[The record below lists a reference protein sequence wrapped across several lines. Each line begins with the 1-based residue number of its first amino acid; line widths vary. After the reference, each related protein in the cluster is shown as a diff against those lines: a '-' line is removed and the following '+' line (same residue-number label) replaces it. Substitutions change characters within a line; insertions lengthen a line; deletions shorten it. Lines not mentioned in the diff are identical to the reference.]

1 MKDAG
6 VDWTIFWFR
15 EVLFLSVP
23 VLLAVF
29 TLPRGDHIHT
39 ARLEVLLAILLGL
52 TLLNVVW
59 ASVRNIATAGHL
71 KDRISGWRQ

>member
-6 VDWTIFWFR
+6 ADWTIFWFR
-15 EVLFLSVP
+15 EVLFLGVP

-59 ASVRNIATAGHL
+59 ASVRKIATAGHL